1 MNTTYL
7 PKNYESALKIIE
19 AFAKN
24 IFAGNDENQKKD
36 LHQNLLVL
44 AKLYT
49 PSNMIK
55 KRLSDSD
62 INIHVEKETKFEPFE
77 FEIDGV
83 KNQFE
88 SKSISKFEPNKVET
102 DANQVEKNFEYN
114 SGKTVTLPEEVWLKI
129 INYLKTKDMFLNF
142 GLVSK
147 FFNGLTLDSRAVKYL
162 ELANISYEKI
172 FNQVLELIKRSN
184 HIKVLQIKS
193 IVSSEFDPHEI
204 YWNRLMCQALKSS
217 NLKSIKILLQRG
229 PWSNERL
236 AFKDAQEIVRY
247 GKYLEKL
254 EINKYIFLDD
264 GQLDEISKITTLKS
278 LKIGCLS
285 IKSLVDIAQN
295 CKQLEKISI
304 FKNIN
309 DRGSRK
315 ILHKRLREAFDT
327 FFKERS
333 DTLKEFRIEEIEIGN
348 LFQNI
353 NLCQNLE
360 KLAIKVEYLKENNCD
375 SIIQLKGLKELVI
388 WSCDFCKNN
397 SLNKLMKRMD
407 VSKLKSLMLCDKGDR
422 EGTLFETISNMHFP
436 VLERLVMHSSGYSD
450 KAVETLLKNCPNLKS
465 AQLYVS
471 SSHIFA
477 HESFSESISIN
488 TLVDY
493 SIKNGIYID
502 FGYEWE
508 TMKDCSIYGNGRNLA
523 LLGTKL
529 KEQDYP
535 SWLKYQ
541 ELKRNFEEWCD
552 ANQWSW
558 SYKYHGSYF

>member
-49 PSNMIK
+49 PSNMTK
-55 KRLSDSD
+55 KRPSESE
-62 INIHVEKETKFEPFE
+62 INIHIEKETKFEPTEFETDVNHIEKKAKFEPFE
-77 FEIDGV
+77 FETDGV

-129 INYLKTKDMFLNF
+129 MNYLKTKDMFLNF

-162 ELANISYEKI
+162 ELANISYEKK

-535 SWLKYQ
+535 S
-541 ELKRNFEEWCD
+541 
-552 ANQWSW
+552 
-558 SYKYHGSYF
+558 

>member
-1 MNTTYL
+1 M
-7 PKNYESALKIIE
+7 
-19 AFAKN
+19 
-24 IFAGNDENQKKD
+24 
-36 LHQNLLVL
+36 
-44 AKLYT
+44 
-49 PSNMIK
+49 
-55 KRLSDSD
+55 
-62 INIHVEKETKFEPFE
+62 
-77 FEIDGV
+77 
-83 KNQFE
+83 
-88 SKSISKFEPNKVET
+88 
-102 DANQVEKNFEYN
+102 
-114 SGKTVTLPEEVWLKI
+114 
-129 INYLKTKDMFLNF
+129 
-142 GLVSK
+142 
-147 FFNGLTLDSRAVKYL
+147 
-162 ELANISYEKI
+162 
-172 FNQVLELIKRSN
+172 
-184 HIKVLQIKS
+184 
-193 IVSSEFDPHEI
+193 
-204 YWNRLMCQALKSS
+204 
-217 NLKSIKILLQRG
+217 
-229 PWSNERL
+229 
-236 AFKDAQEIVRY
+236 
-247 GKYLEKL
+247 
-254 EINKYIFLDD
+254 
-264 GQLDEISKITTLKS
+264 
-278 LKIGCLS
+278 
-285 IKSLVDIAQN
+285 
-295 CKQLEKISI
+295 
-304 FKNIN
+304 
-309 DRGSRK
+309 
-315 ILHKRLREAFDT
+315 
-327 FFKERS
+327 
-333 DTLKEFRIEEIEIGN
+333 KEFRIEEIEIGN